1 MLAGAVAVVVAAV
14 IAAAAAAAAVA
25 VADQMEK
32 VDQMATLTIA
42 QAWYSNAGE
51 AQREGRK
58 WVLESDQKVAA

>member
-14 IAAAAAAAAVA
+14 IAAAAAAA
-25 VADQMEK
+25 ADQMEK